1 MSHSLESGATVM
13 QTVTS
18 TYLGTSADM
27 TLQPPSQPFHLGA
40 TMMQIVTSPGAHMA
54 LQAPMQ
60 TVTSSDLGTSACRS
74 AADMAKHRGM
84 VQLPMSRRR

>member
-1 MSHSLESGATVM
+1 
-13 QTVTS
+13 
-18 TYLGTSADM
+18 M
-27 TLQPPSQPFHLGA
+27 TLKPPTMTLKQPP
-40 TMMQIVTSPGAHMA
+40 TMTLKPMQIVTSPGAHMA